1 MPGKQVVDAPVKRG
15 FVDGP
20 TTLTA
25 ESGDFI
31 GFAQRKGYHEILAHA
46 LTVSNGGVR
55 LVQCP
60 QIRYAYWY
68 DDSATGSAQWQ
79 LLGANTTVPPGGPN
93 IDAIFDSAQST
104 TAVVRAMATA
114 DFLYFATD
122 IRTDGYYFDLGT
134 AVSNNVAVMT
144 LAHGNASGTWTAA
157 TIVDLTKSSNTTLAI
172 DGTMTITT
180 APAEGIWVPTKLQDN
195 LGDVSSVDTLPQIV
209 KDRPYYWARLDTSA
223 VLDDV
228 DILHLLALDVD
239 LEKSSTKGDAR
250 GAGFIIED
258 NTSLAIDLDGWGGY
272 LVVGL
277 SSGTPDVHVTWIE
290 R

>member
-20 TTLTA
+20 TTVTA
-25 ESGDFI
+25 ESGDYI

-46 LTVSNGGVR
+46 LTITNGGIR

-60 QIRYAYWY
+60 QIRYAYWF
-68 DDSATGSAQWQ
+68 DASATGSAQWQ
-79 LLGANTTVPPGGPN
+79 LLGSNTTTPPAAPN
-93 IDAIFDSAQST
+93 TDAIFDSAQST
-104 TAVVRAMATA
+104 AHTITAMAVA
-114 DFLYFATD
+114 DFIYIATD
-122 IRTDGYYFDLGT
+122 VRTDGYYLDIAAGT
-134 AVSNNVAVMT
+134 QDNVAAMT
-144 LAHGNASGTWTAA
+144 LAHGNASDTWTAA
-157 TIVDLTKSSNTTLAI
+157 TIVDNTKSSNTTLEI
-172 DGTMTITT
+172 SGTMTITT
-180 APAEGIWVPTKLQDN
+180 APAAGIWVPTTLQKN
-195 LGDVSSVDTLPQIV
+195 LGDVPSVGTLPQVV

-228 DILHLLALDVD
+228 GILHLLALDVD

-250 GAGFIIED
+250 GAGFIIPD

-277 SSGTPDVHVTWIE
+277 SSGTPLVYVTHIE